1 MDRGG
6 STHLSLPEPGRDGEL
21 ETQEGRGVTRNTG
34 ARRKE
39 SVIPKVPEKFQLE
52 RAGLGEKKIIFSD
65 RYCSSLEFS
74 QELMRQFPKLS
85 EAGGFQLL
93 KRQGCTRTKILE
105 PIPCPD
111 EGYTPEYLCSDAVRI
126 GAATIYIRPLQ
137 KDLNTEVAVRQAS
150 GNGPPVVCLYCSKA
164 FPLPEIQEHV
174 DCCELNRTNS
184 PQQENSNMQQQFTC
198 SSTPANSP
206 NTLHYE
212 SSSRAGCSNS
222 IPILESSR
230 EGSILSGREQEHQET
245 SGFEICAEVEDWK
258 IETDEQQAAY
268 RFRRNLLYSAEDR
281 TPLKDEDEDVH
292 EVPLEL
298 KCQMSSYLRKYIENA
313 TALDLEQLVTF
324 WVGWAILPE
333 HLYVEVTDSV
343 KMPTAFTCSE
353 NIKLPSHYTNFMDF
367 EADLKAAVSTF
378 ESGFGL
384 V

>member
-1 MDRGG
+1 
-6 STHLSLPEPGRDGEL
+6 
-21 ETQEGRGVTRNTG
+21 
-34 ARRKE
+34 
-39 SVIPKVPEKFQLE
+39 
-52 RAGLGEKKIIFSD
+52 
-65 RYCSSLEFS
+65 
-74 QELMRQFPKLS
+74 MRQFPKLS

-281 TPLKDEDEDVH
+281 TPLKVTIDLTSSMEDRDREFLSFYKSHRTDWECPMSINLKVIWPMMQDEDEDVH